1 MSTKHK
7 KPLFSSKK
15 VLILSIL
22 ILIATPTIG
31 QPVVGAALFEE
42 YLSLIQNRNVAL
54 CGNHTSLVGSTH
66 LLDTLLYQNVN
77 VVRIFSPE
85 HGFRGDAE
93 AGASIQSGVDSK
105 TGLQIV
111 SLYGSNKK
119 PLPEQL
125 SGIDVI
131 LFDIQDVGC
140 RFYTYISTLHYVME
154 AAAENGV
161 PVIILDRP
169 NPNGYFV
176 DGPVLKR
183 GFTSFIGKH
192 RVPVVHG
199 MTIGEY
205 GMMVNGEGWLTNS
218 VHCDLTVVQ
227 MQGYTHN
234 TRYSLP
240 VPPSPNLQSD
250 ESVYLYP
257 SLCLFEGTFI
267 SVGRGTDKPFQV
279 YGHPKLQA
287 GDYYFTPMPIKGVS
301 ENPLQKGL
309 KCRGVDLT
317 DYAHA
322 MLDSTNS
329 FTLRYIIDAY
339 NHFPDK
345 DAFFSRNNFFS
356 KLAGNNELQKQ
367 IMSGMSEEE
376 IRATWQ
382 PELNAFKELRK
393 KYLLYPDFE

>member
-1 MSTKHK
+1 MLTKHK
-7 KPLFSSKK
+7 KQ
-15 VLILSIL
+15 LSL
-22 ILIATPTIG
+22 NKRFFTLLLSILIATPTVG
-31 QPVVGAALFEE
+31 QPIVGAALMDD
-42 YLSLIQNRNVAL
+42 YLPLIEGKKVAL
-54 CGNHTSLVGSTH
+54 CGNHTSMVGATH
-66 LLDTLLYQNVN
+66 LVDTLLACDIN
-77 VVRIFSPE
+77 VVRLFSPE

-93 AGASIQSGVDSK
+93 AGATIQSGKDSK
-105 TGLQIV
+105 TGLPIV
-111 SLYGSNKK
+111 SLYGKNKK

-125 SGIDVI
+125 AGIDVI

-154 AAAENGV
+154 AAAECHI

-176 DGPVLKR
+176 DGPVLHKE
-183 GFTSFIGKH
+183 FSSFIGMH

-205 GMMVNGEGWLTNS
+205 GMMLNGEKWLSNG
-218 VHCDLTVVQ
+218 VQCDLTVVR
-227 MQGYTHN
+227 MHDYTHN

-240 VPPSPNLQSD
+240 IPPSPNLQSD
-250 ESVYLYP
+250 EAVYLYP

-279 YGHPKLQA
+279 YGHPDLKD
-287 GDYYFTPMPIKGVS
+287 GDYYFTPQPIKGVS

-309 KCRGVDLT
+309 RCRGVDLT
-317 DYAHA
+317 SSAHA

-339 NHFPDK
+339 QNFPNK
-345 DAFFSRNNFFS
+345 EGFFSRNNFFS

-367 IMSGMSEEE
+367 IMSGMSEAE
-376 IRATWQ
+376 IRLTWE
-382 PELNAFKELRK
+382 PALGEFKMLRK